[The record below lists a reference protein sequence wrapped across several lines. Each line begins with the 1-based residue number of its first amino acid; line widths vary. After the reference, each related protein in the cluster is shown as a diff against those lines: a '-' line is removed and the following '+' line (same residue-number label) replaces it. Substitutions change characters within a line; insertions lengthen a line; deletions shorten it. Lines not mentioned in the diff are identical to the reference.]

1 MGENQVTIN
10 KINIRLLAIK
20 ALTEINRQGAYAN
33 IVLAHY
39 IRTYALHDLDRRF
52 FTELVYG
59 VIRRRNYLDAI
70 IVALTNKPIHRLSSI
85 VVEILRLGLYQIF
98 YMDKV
103 PHTAAVNESVKL
115 AKKFVRGLSGF
126 VNGVL
131 RNAIRNI
138 DDLSIDKIAH
148 DENERIAYTYNQP
161 LWLIQRWKR
170 EMGLSKTIGLCE
182 WFNEQPRLIAR
193 INTLKIS
200 IEDCL
205 IELAQSGWIIEQ
217 HEYIKE
223 AVYIISHRGSLSTH
237 PLVVAGKI
245 AFMDIASMLVAHVV
259 APKDGDYILDVCA
272 APGGKTMHLAAM
284 MHNTGHII
292 AGDIHEHKLA
302 LMNQNAK
309 RLGVTNVETR
319 LQDGRDLHDLY
330 GQSFDKVLVDA
341 PCSGLGILQKK
352 LDMRWRKN
360 EKHLDELPKLQS
372 VILDEAAKVV
382 KDGGIL
388 VYSTCTINHLEN
400 EDVVN
405 HFLMTHKDFIVDDI
419 SEYLHLP
426 TSNKMLA
433 INPAT
438 DRMDGFFMA
447 RLRKEK
453 L

>member
-10 KINIRLLAIK
+10 KANIRLLAIK

-138 DDLSIDKIAH
+138 DDLSIDKLAH
-148 DENERIAYTYNQP
+148 DEDERIAYTYNQP
-161 LWLIQRWKR
+161 LWLIQRWQR

-182 WFNEQPRLIAR
+182 WFNEQPCLIAR

-205 IELAQSGWIIEQ
+205 IELEQSGWTIKQ
-217 HEYIKE
+217 HE
-223 AVYIISHRGSLSTH
+223 
-237 PLVVAGKI
+237 
-245 AFMDIASMLVAHVV
+245 
-259 APKDGDYILDVCA
+259 
-272 APGGKTMHLAAM
+272 
-284 MHNTGHII
+284 
-292 AGDIHEHKLA
+292 
-302 LMNQNAK
+302 
-309 RLGVTNVETR
+309 
-319 LQDGRDLHDLY
+319 
-330 GQSFDKVLVDA
+330 
-341 PCSGLGILQKK
+341 
-352 LDMRWRKN
+352 
-360 EKHLDELPKLQS
+360 
-372 VILDEAAKVV
+372 
-382 KDGGIL
+382 
-388 VYSTCTINHLEN
+388 
-400 EDVVN
+400 
-405 HFLMTHKDFIVDDI
+405 
-419 SEYLHLP
+419 
-426 TSNKMLA
+426 
-433 INPAT
+433 
-438 DRMDGFFMA
+438 
-447 RLRKEK
+447 
-453 L
+453 